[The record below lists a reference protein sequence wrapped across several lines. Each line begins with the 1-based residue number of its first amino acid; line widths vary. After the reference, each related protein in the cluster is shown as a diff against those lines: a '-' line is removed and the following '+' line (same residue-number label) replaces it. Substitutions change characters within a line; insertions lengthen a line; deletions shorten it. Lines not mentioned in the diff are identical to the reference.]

1 MPGRHGSV
9 GDSYRYGFQNQEG
22 DPEVKGEGN
31 SVNYSFRMHDPRLG
45 RFFAIDPLTNEFP
58 WNSPYAFSENIV
70 INAVELEGLET
81 AYVYN
86 VTYNG
91 KEKKDRTGTGTLS
104 LFGSQMRFDLS
115 KGFPAVTTKR
125 LYFKGVMAELL
136 WFLSGDTNVKALQEM
151 DCHIWDA
158 WADERGYLGPVY
170 GQQWVSWSGKDGR
183 VHNQIQNVID
193 TLRTDPDS
201 RRIIVSA
208 WNVGELDKMALMPCH
223 AFFQF
228 YVQDNK
234 LSCQLYQRSV
244 DTFLGLP
251 FNIAS
256 YSALTH
262 MIAEQVNMQVGEFVW
277 TGGDCHI
284 YLNHIEQVKE
294 QLSRD
299 HRESPTLSIKRKP
312 ESIFDYRLDDFELL
326 DYNPHPTIKAPISV

>member
-1 MPGRHGSV
+1 
-9 GDSYRYGFQNQEG
+9 
-22 DPEVKGEGN
+22 
-31 SVNYSFRMHDPRLG
+31 MHQYHDL
-45 RFFAIDPLTNEFP
+45 LTKILTE
-58 WNSPYAFSENIV
+58 
-70 INAVELEGLET
+70 
-81 AYVYN
+81 
-86 VTYNG
+86 G
-91 KEKKDRTGTGTLS
+91 KEKKDRAGTGTLS

-136 WFLSGDTNVKALQEM
+136 WFLSGDTNIKALQEM
-151 DCHIWDA
+151 QCHIWDA

-170 GQQWVSWSGKDGR
+170 GKQWVSWSGKDGR

-193 TLRTDPDS
+193 TLRTDLDS

-262 MIAEQVNMQVGEFVW
+262 MIAQQVNMEVGEFVW

-299 HRESPTLSIKRKP
+299 HRELPILNIKRKP
-312 ESIFDYRLDDFELL
+312 DSIFDYSLDDFELL
-326 DYNPHPTIKAPISV
+326 NYNPHPTIKAPISV